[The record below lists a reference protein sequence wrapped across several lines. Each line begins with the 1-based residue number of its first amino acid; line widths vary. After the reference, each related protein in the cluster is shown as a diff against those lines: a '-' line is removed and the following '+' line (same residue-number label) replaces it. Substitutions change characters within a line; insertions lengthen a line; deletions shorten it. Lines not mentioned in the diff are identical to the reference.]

1 MIVIADG
8 DIGKNWF
15 SQQQEMIPL
24 GTDQYSNVF
33 YDNKKFLVNCANY
46 LLGDEELIS
55 VRSKK
60 IKMRLLDTKLVKE
73 NKAFIKIMNTA
84 LPIGIILLISFSF
97 IVFRKIRF
105 SK

>member
-1 MIVIADG
+1 MIVISDG

-15 SQQQEMIPL
+15 SPRKELIPL

-33 YDNKKFLVNCANY
+33 YDNKKFLVNCVNY
-46 LLGDEELIS
+46 LLGDEKLIS

-60 IKMRLLDTKLVKE
+60 IKMRLLDAKLVKE
-73 NKAFIKIMNTA
+73 KKDFIKILNTA
-84 LPIGIILLISFSF
+84 LPIGVILVISFSF
-97 IVFRKIRF
+97 IIFRKKRF

>member
-15 SQQQEMIPL
+15 SPRQELIPL
-24 GTDQYSNVF
+24 GTDQYSKVF
-33 YDNKKFLVNCANY
+33 YDNKKFLVNCVNY
-46 LLGDEELIS
+46 LLGDEKLIS

-60 IKMRLLDTKLVKE
+60 IKMRLLDAKLVKE
-73 NKAFIKIMNTA
+73 KKGLIKILNTA
-84 LPIGIILLISFSF
+84 LPIGIILLISICF
-97 IVFRKIRF
+97 ILFRKIRF